1 MLINDIIKIKYSNE
15 GYLPNYPPHLISDEE
30 MCNAFLYNE
39 YSYFYDTYKLVNNS
53 LTYEYEELINSIKFH
68 ICRFLS
74 SYEPWRKDLP
84 DWVYSYMLGEVV
96 NQSRDQRDRHY
107 LLVGLLSDNIDD
119 ELDSKSQYQCY
130 QMSKKYVN
138 KLSKQDKFL
147 NLDSE
152 LAQYDKSAQDI
163 INSELNDKYKITRDS
178 NNVVNLRPPTMF
190 GEPHVIKL
198 IRLNE
203 VN

>member
-1 MLINDIIKIKYSNE
+1 
-15 GYLPNYPPHLISDEE
+15 
-30 MCNAFLYNE
+30 
-39 YSYFYDTYKLVNNS
+39 
-53 LTYEYEELINSIKFH
+53 
-68 ICRFLS
+68 
-74 SYEPWRKDLP
+74 
-84 DWVYSYMLGEVV
+84 
-96 NQSRDQRDRHY
+96 
-107 LLVGLLSDNIDD
+107 
-119 ELDSKSQYQCY
+119 
-130 QMSKKYVN
+130 MSKKYVN
-138 KLSKQDKFL
+138 KLRKQDKFL